1 MTHSIL
7 VLNTK
12 FFCGSAH
19 VFALSSFPYWKTTV
33 LKNLTL

>member
-19 VFALSSFPYWKTTV
+19 VFALSFPYWKTTV